1 MPPAAGFNVY
11 AGTSGRVRA
20 GRVTPDLTVDL
31 VTSAAYAAVTPV
43 TQSWTGEWTI
53 TDRIESGKLM
63 TFESTATA
71 EGVIRPRSLRGGI
84 GNPTGKIKGA
94 YDTDS
99 SGNVSVRFPI
109 GAFCVV
115 DLVMSKAANFGFA
128 AVKIKILQ
136 PATGASMRPNPN
148 EFEFDFE
155 VDGDLPT
162 PAYF

>member
-1 MPPAAGFNVY
+1 MPPAAGMNVY

-20 GRVTPDLTVDL
+20 GKVAPDLTVDL
-31 VTSAAYAAVTPV
+31 VTTAAYAAVTPV
-43 TQSWTGEWTI
+43 VQTWTGEWSI
-53 TDRIESGKLM
+53 QDRIESGKLM
-63 TFESTATA
+63 TFESMATA

-84 GNPTGKIKGA
+84 GTATGKIKGV

-99 SGNVSVRFPI
+99 AGNVSVRFPI

-115 DLVMSKAANFGFA
+115 DFLMSKAGNYGFP
-128 AVKIKILQ
+128 AVHIKILA
-136 PATGASMRPNPN
+136 PGTGAQMRPNPN
-148 EFEFDFE
+148 DFEFDFE